1 MEVRQELTEFSAITI
16 RWMVSRYMTAWLF
29 NKDFLTSF
37 DADTE
42 LQIASTDIYNG
53 YQKLKSVF

>member
-1 MEVRQELTEFSAITI
+1 
-16 RWMVSRYMTAWLF
+16 MVSRYVTAWLF